1 VGLGVLKLFLLR
13 HGETEFSRQDRFCG
27 RLDAPLTETGRE
39 MATWFAEAYAHLP
52 WNEVRAS
59 TRIRAVASA
68 EPLAARAGQEI
79 VREPNLDEI
88 DHGLWQGKT
97 KLEVAVAY
105 PRRYRQWCDDPT
117 VGAPGGES
125 IFDVR
130 LRALRVVEEI
140 KRRHADGN
148 VLLVSHK
155 TTLRVLV
162 SALMGMDLARYR
174 ERVAQPVCGLTV
186 IALSPEGPELQLLGD
201 ITHLPPVL
209 RARALGAAVAAP
221 TVPPRTQSR
230 VRTAPPTAPV
240 SAPVAAAAPAGAA
253 QDPQKS

>member
-1 VGLGVLKLFLLR
+1 LGVLKLFLLR

-79 VREPNLDEI
+79 VREANLDEI

-125 IFDVR
+125 ILDVR
-130 LRALRVVEEI
+130 ARALRVVEEI

-186 IALSPEGPELQLLGD
+186 IELSPEGPQLQLLGD

-209 RARALGAAVAAP
+209 RTRALGAAVAAP

-230 VRTAPPTAPV
+230 ARTAPPTTTTTAPP
-240 SAPVAAAAPAGAA
+240 AAVAAGAA
-253 QDPQKS
+253 QDPPKS